1 MFIAGVDEA
10 GRGPIAG
17 PVTAAAVIL
26 EPFTRIKGLR
36 DSKSLSVKKREYLSK
51 RIKEYSICWNIVSI
65 ESKRIDSM
73 NILQASLLAMK
84 EAVLGLEKKPDKVLF
99 DGLFSPDIS
108 ILSSAIIKGDSKR
121 KSIMAASIIAKVAR
135 DKLMVEIDN
144 KYPDYGFKQ
153 HKGYPTKLHIN
164 KLKLFGPCEEH
175 RTTFKPVSILINKEI
190 RWQ

>member
-26 EPFTRIKGLR
+26 DPYTRIKGLR

-51 RIKEYSICWNIVSI
+51 KIKEKAICWNIVSI

-84 EAVLGLEKKPDKVLF
+84 EAVLGLEIKPDKALF

-108 ILSSAIIKGDSKR
+108 ILSSAIIKGDSKC

-144 KYPDYGFKQ
+144 SYPDYGFKQ

-175 RTTFKPVSILINKEI
+175 RTTFKPVSVLINKED
-190 RWQ
+190 

>member
-1 MFIAGVDEA
+1 
-10 GRGPIAG
+10 
-17 PVTAAAVIL
+17 
-26 EPFTRIKGLR
+26 
-36 DSKSLSVKKREYLSK
+36 
-51 RIKEYSICWNIVSI
+51 
-65 ESKRIDSM
+65 M

-175 RTTFKPVSILINKEI
+175 RTTFKPVSILISKED
-190 RWQ
+190 